1 MATEYEWAIWMR
13 KVGLDIFESPEP
25 RQLIRDK
32 FNDEMQALDIFK
44 KIPHPPDRSSN
55 QWWREILFIR
65 DYRWALQPIQAAM
78 FEHIKWAHI
87 AEYRYEPAN
96 EPEIR
101 AYMLK
106 FGLDLEECQ
115 ASSSWC
121 ELFDDGARCA
131 SCPLVKRGDG
141 CHERASIYY
150 WNDYRISPSYR
161 RRCAEK
167 IARYALDEFYSL
179 GGTEEG
185 LEGFKDRANQ
195 IAPIIDYEV

>member
-1 MATEYEWAIWMR
+1 MEWAVWTR
-13 KVGLDIFESPEP
+13 QVGLDIFESPEP
-25 RQLIRDK
+25 RQLIRDRFK
-32 FNDEMQALDIFK
+32 EGVQTIDIFK
-44 KIPHPPDRSSN
+44 RIPCPPDRSPN
-55 QWWREILFIR
+55 QWWREILFIN

-78 FEHIKWAHI
+78 FEHVKWTHI

-106 FGLDLEECQ
+106 FGLELEEYR
-115 ASSSWC
+115 ASSPWC
-121 ELFDDGARCA
+121 ELFDDGEKCS

-141 CHERASIYY
+141 CHERASIHY

-179 GGTEEG
+179 GRTDEM
-185 LEGFKDRANQ
+185 LKLFKDRVNQ
-195 IAPIIDYEV
+195 VTPIID